1 MKKLRN
7 PILFILKKNKNK
19 NISRHFFKQKK
30 KKNERIILNSNENH
44 RSFNKCDEFCKN
56 VLNNKKYKEEIKF
69 NINELDKL
77 INSLNLFKGIQNNKL
92 NEIRNL
98 INEMK
103 NKTND
108 RIIKEKN
115 SL

>member
-1 MKKLRN
+1 MWW
-7 PILFILKKNKNK
+7 ILYKIL
-19 NISRHFFKQKK
+19 
-30 KKNERIILNSNENH
+30 
-44 RSFNKCDEFCKN
+44 
-56 VLNNKKYKEEIKF
+56 LNNKKYKEEIKF

-77 INSLNLFKGIQNNKL
+77 INSLNLFNGIQNNKH

-108 RIIKEKN
+108 RIINEKN
-115 SL
+115 SLSNWKEKKENLILRGWHSKKKLKI

>member
-1 MKKLRN
+1 M
-7 PILFILKKNKNK
+7 
-19 NISRHFFKQKK
+19 
-30 KKNERIILNSNENH
+30 
-44 RSFNKCDEFCKN
+44 
-56 VLNNKKYKEEIKF
+56 
-69 NINELDKL
+69 LDKL
-77 INSLNLFKGIQNNKL
+77 INFLNLFKGIQNNKH

>member
-1 MKKLRN
+1 MWW
-7 PILFILKKNKNK
+7 ILYKIL
-19 NISRHFFKQKK
+19 
-30 KKNERIILNSNENH
+30 
-44 RSFNKCDEFCKN
+44 
-56 VLNNKKYKEEIKF
+56 LNNKKYKEEIKF

-77 INSLNLFKGIQNNKL
+77 INSLNLFKGIQNNKH